1 MNSWSV
7 GAWCWHARQASP
19 CRVIDRQ
26 DVWGEVAYRVWLPAK
41 DAVVRARAQDL
52 GDLTAVRSTVEQV
65 LHTAAAAKLL
75 DALEDNLLL
84 APIQSSVVPL
94 PHQLYALN
102 RAMSR
107 DRIRYLLADE
117 VGLGK
122 TIEAGLVLR
131 ELKLRGMVRRVLVVA
146 PKGLVRQWQ
155 AEMRL
160 HFGEPFRFVEP
171 SELAAFRSFS
181 SPLPPGEG
189 PGVRENDENLWR
201 MHDQVICSLDSVKP
215 IEGRRGWS
223 LEQLATYNRE
233 RFEDLISAGWDLV
246 IIDEAHRL
254 GGSTEQVARYKLG
267 AALAEAAPYL
277 LLLSATPHQG
287 KTDQFMR
294 LMQLLDREAFPDEG
308 SINRDR
314 VRPFVIRTEKRAAID
329 AEGQPLFKP
338 RSTRLQTVAWQDR
351 HAAQQRLYV
360 AVTDYVRHG
369 YNQAMAAK
377 QRHIGFLMILM
388 QRLVTSSTAAIRA
401 TLEKRQALLDA
412 PQAQANLLSGPSL
425 DPTPSGPAWRLS
437 KIAPGDF
444 VEAVDPDEWAELD
457 GQSQL
462 DIALQASG
470 WEREKSEVEM
480 LLELARETER
490 QGTDAKA
497 EALLELIYKLQQE
510 ENDPQLKVLVFTEFV
525 PTQAMLAEFL
535 ESRGFS
541 VALLNGGMDLDAR
554 TRAQQAFCGLHPWSP
569 SLRDQPDGC
578 PNSLPANLSRG
589 AQIMVSTDAG
599 GEGLNLQ
606 FCHVI
611 VNFDMP
617 WNPMRLEQ
625 RIGRVD
631 RIGQPHVVRAINFVL
646 EDTVEHRVRQVLEEK
661 LAVIAQEFG
670 VDKAADV
677 MDSVE
682 VEPIFDELFVHGL
695 QDPSS
700 IDTECDAVINKVREK
715 VAASRKDTDL
725 LTEDHALEA
734 DDARKWRD
742 HPAQYWLERAI
753 TAGLPA
759 RGGMAVREGN
769 CWRIRWPDWGGSDK
783 SAGLPICTP
792 KAPLGASGRDVATES
807 PRVCFD
813 ARTAE
818 QNPEMEWIT
827 LEDPRARAVISELP
841 RCVAGQPLPIAAVTG
856 LPDTVHGVWS
866 LWEISISASNLSEG
880 FSRRRF
886 LPVFVTD
893 DGRTFMPTAKRIWDL
908 LLTENVTLAPKVE
921 VENALACFE
930 ASLAA
935 AKAQGERLFAELLEE
950 HRTWLAEER
959 ERARYAFEA
968 RYQAIGR
975 IGLPAVRE
983 HRRKRLE
990 AEHEARMA
998 ALADA
1003 EACTPDLN
1011 AVLMLRI
1018 GHPGGAQA

>member
-1 MNSWSV
+1 MTN
-7 GAWCWHARQASP
+7 GAPGFAIGDWCWHARQASP

-26 DVWGEVAYRVWLPAK
+26 DVWGEVFFRVWLPAK
-41 DAVVRARAQDL
+41 DAVVRAKAQDL
-52 GDLTAVRSTVEQV
+52 GELTSVRPTVEQV

-84 APIQSSVVPL
+84 APIQSSVTPL

-122 TIEAGLVLR
+122 TIEAGLILR

-160 HFGEPFRFVEP
+160 HFGEVFRFVEP
-171 SELAAFRSFS
+171 SELAAFRQWRDN
-181 SPLPPGEG
+181 GAQG
-189 PGVRENDENLWR
+189 DDNLWR

-338 RSTRLQTVAWQDR
+338 RSTRLQAVAWQDR
-351 HAAQQRLYV
+351 HAAQQRLYE

-412 PQAQANLLSGPSL
+412 PQAQANL
-425 DPTPSGPAWRLS
+425 
-437 KIAPGDF
+437 F
-444 VEAVDPDEWAELD
+444 EAVDPDEWAELD

-470 WEREKSEVEM
+470 WEREKTEVEM
-480 LLELARETER
+480 LLDLARETER

-541 VALLNGGMDLDAR
+541 VALLNGGMSLDER
-554 TRAQQAFCGLHPWSP
+554 TRAQQAFS
-569 SLRDQPDGC
+569 RDVRI
-578 PNSLPANLSRG
+578 L
-589 AQIMVSTDAG
+589 ISTDAG

-646 EDTVEHRVRQVLEEK
+646 EDTVEHRVREVLEEK

-682 VEPIFDELFVHGL
+682 VEPLFDELFVHGL

-700 IDTECDAVINKVREK
+700 IDKECDAVINQVREK
-715 VAASRKDTDL
+715 VAASRKDSDL
-725 LTEDHALEA
+725 LTEDHTLEA

-759 RGGMAVREGN
+759 RGGAAEKAGDAWRVR
-769 CWRIRWPDWGGSDK
+769 WADGS
-783 SAGLPICTP
+783 
-792 KAPLGASGRDVATES
+792 ES

-841 RCVAGQPLPIAAVTG
+841 RCVAGQPLPIAAVSG

-866 LWEISISASNLSEG
+866 LWEISISASNLSEN
-880 FSRRRF
+880 FNRRRF

-893 DGRTFMPTAKRIWDL
+893 DGRTFVPTAKRIWDL

-921 VENALACFE
+921 VEHALACFE
-930 ASLAA
+930 TSLAA
-935 AKAQGERLFAELLEE
+935 AKAQGERLFTELLEE
-950 HRTWLAEER
+950 HRAWLAEER

-983 HRRKRLE
+983 HRRKRLV

-998 ALADA
+998 ALAIA
-1003 EACTPDLN
+1003 TACTPDLN

-1018 GHPGGAQA
+1018 GHPGGTPA

>member
-1 MNSWSV
+1 MTN
-7 GAWCWHARQASP
+7 GAPGFAIGDWCWHARQASP

-41 DAVVRARAQDL
+41 DAVVRARAHDL
-52 GDLTAVRSTVEQV
+52 GELTSVRPTVEQI

-122 TIEAGLVLR
+122 TIEAGLILR
-131 ELKLRGMVRRVLVVA
+131 ELKLRGMARRVLVVA

-160 HFGEPFRFVEP
+160 HFGEHFRFIEA
-171 SELAAFRSFS
+171 SELAAFRQWRDN
-181 SPLPPGEG
+181 
-189 PGVRENDENLWR
+189 GVLSASGGDDNLWR
-201 MHDQVICSLDSVKP
+201 MHDQVIVSLDSVKP

-308 SINRDR
+308 SIDRDR

-338 RSTRLQTVAWQDR
+338 RSTRLHPVAWQER
-351 HAAQQRLYV
+351 HAAQRRLYE

-401 TLEKRQALLDA
+401 TLEKRLAVLDA
-412 PQAQANLLSGPSL
+412 PQAQASL
-425 DPTPSGPAWRLS
+425 
-437 KIAPGDF
+437 F
-444 VEAVDPDEWAELD
+444 EAVDPDEWAELD

-462 DIALQASG
+462 DIAVQAGG

-480 LLELARETER
+480 LLDLARETER

-541 VALLNGGMDLDAR
+541 VALLNGGMSLDER
-554 TRAQQAFCGLHPWSP
+554 TRAQQAFS
-569 SLRDQPDGC
+569 RDVRI
-578 PNSLPANLSRG
+578 L
-589 AQIMVSTDAG
+589 ISTDAG

-646 EDTVEHRVRQVLEEK
+646 EDTVEHRVREVLEEK

-695 QDPSS
+695 QDPAS
-700 IDTECDAVINKVREK
+700 IDKECDAVINQVREK

-725 LTEDHALEA
+725 LTEDHTLEA

-759 RGGMAVREGN
+759 RGGAAEKVGDA
-769 CWRIRWPDWGGSDK
+769 WRVKWTDGS
-783 SAGLPICTP
+783 
-792 KAPLGASGRDVATES
+792 ES

-818 QNPEMEWIT
+818 QNPEMEWVT
-827 LEDPRARAVISELP
+827 LEDPRARAVIGELP
-841 RCVAGQPLPIAAVTG
+841 RCVAGQPLPIIVVTG
-856 LPDTVHGVWS
+856 LPGTVQGVWS
-866 LWEISISASNLSEG
+866 LWEISINASNLSEN
-880 FSRRRF
+880 FNRRRF

-893 DGRTFMPTAKRIWDL
+893 DGRTFVPTAKRIWDL
-908 LLTENVTLAPKVE
+908 LLTESVTLAPKVE
-921 VENALACFE
+921 VEHALACFE
-930 ASLAA
+930 TSLAA
-935 AKAQGERLFAELLEE
+935 AKAQGERLFTELLEE
-950 HRTWLAEER
+950 HRAWLAEER

-975 IGLPAVRE
+975 IGLPAVSE
-983 HRRKRLE
+983 HRRKRLV

-1018 GHPGGAQA
+1018 GHPGGTPA

>member
-1 MNSWSV
+1 MTASGSKVAFKSSALAHAV
-7 GAWCWHARQASP
+7 GDWCWHVRLASP

-26 DVWGEVAYRVWLPAK
+26 DVWGEVFFRVWLPAK

-52 GDLTAVRSTVEQV
+52 GELSSVRPAVEQI

-75 DALEDNLLL
+75 EALEDNLLL
-84 APIQSSVVPL
+84 APIQSSVAPL

-122 TIEAGLVLR
+122 TIEAGLILR
-131 ELKLRGMVRRVLVVA
+131 ELKLRGMVSRVLVVA

-155 AEMRL
+155 MEMRL
-160 HFGEPFRFVEP
+160 HFGEHFRFVEA
-171 SELAAFRSFS
+171 SDVAAFRQWRDDDSK
-181 SPLPPGEG
+181 P
-189 PGVRENDENLWR
+189 DDNLWR
-201 MHDQVICSLDSVKP
+201 MHDQVIVSLDSVKP

-223 LEQLATYNRE
+223 VEQLATYNRE

-294 LMQLLDREAFPDEG
+294 LMQLLDRESFPDEG
-308 SINRDR
+308 SIHRDR
-314 VRPFVIRTEKRAAID
+314 VHPYVIRTEKRAAID

-338 RSTRLQTVAWQDR
+338 RSTRLQAVAWQDK
-351 HAAQQRLYV
+351 HAAQQRLYE

-401 TLEKRQALLDA
+401 TLEKRQALLET
-412 PQAQANLLSGPSL
+412 PQAQASL
-425 DPTPSGPAWRLS
+425 
-437 KIAPGDF
+437 F
-444 VEAVDPDEWAELD
+444 EVVDAEEWAELD

-462 DIALQASG
+462 DIAVQASG

-480 LLELARETER
+480 LLDLARETER

-554 TRAQQAFCGLHPWSP
+554 TRAQQAFS
-569 SLRDQPDGC
+569 RDVRI
-578 PNSLPANLSRG
+578 L
-589 AQIMVSTDAG
+589 ISTDAG

-646 EDTVEHRVRQVLEEK
+646 EDTVEHRVREVLEAK

-682 VEPIFDELFVHGL
+682 VEPLFDELFVHGL
-695 QDPSS
+695 QDPAS
-700 IDTECDAVINKVREK
+700 IDKECDAVINQVREK

-759 RGGMAVREGN
+759 RGGAAEKVGDA
-769 CWRIRWPDWGGSDK
+769 WRVKWADGS
-783 SAGLPICTP
+783 
-792 KAPLGASGRDVATES
+792 ES

-827 LEDPRARAVISELP
+827 LEDPRARAIISELP

-866 LWEISISASNLSEG
+866 LWEVSLSASNLAES
-880 FSRRRF
+880 FNRRRF

-893 DGRTFMPTAKRIWDL
+893 DGRTFVPTARRIWDL

-921 VENALACFE
+921 VENARASFE
-930 ASLAA
+930 TSLTA
-935 AKAQGERLFAELLEE
+935 AKAQGERIFGELLEE
-950 HRTWLAEER
+950 HRSWLAEER

-983 HRRKRLE
+983 HRRKRLV

-998 ALADA
+998 ALAIA
-1003 EACTPDLN
+1003 TACTPDLN

-1018 GHPGGAQA
+1018 GHPGGTPA

>member
-1 MNSWSV
+1 MTDYSV
-7 GAWCWHARQASP
+7 GDWCWHARQASP
-19 CRVIDRQ
+19 CRVVDRQ
-26 DVWGEVAYRVWLPAK
+26 NLWGELAYRIWLPNM
-41 DAVVRARAQDL
+41 DAVVRARPQDL
-52 GDLTAVRSTVEQV
+52 TDLSNVQPTVEQI
-65 LHTAAAAKLL
+65 LHTTAAARLL

-122 TIEAGLVLR
+122 TIEAGLILR
-131 ELKLRGMVRRVLVVA
+131 ELKLRGMVQRVLVVA

-160 HFGEPFRFVEP
+160 HFGESFRFIEP
-171 SELAAFRSFS
+171 SEITAFRQW
-181 SPLPPGEG
+181 
-189 PGVRENDENLWR
+189 RDEEDNLWR

-215 IEGRRGWS
+215 IEKRRGWS
-223 LEQLATYNRE
+223 LEQLNTYNRE
-233 RFEDLISAGWDLV
+233 RFEDLSSAGWDLV
-246 IIDEAHRL
+246 IIDESHRL

-267 AALAEAAPYL
+267 AALSEAAPYL

-294 LMQLLDREAFPDEG
+294 LMQLLDRDSFPDES
-308 SINRDR
+308 SINHER
-314 VRPFVIRTEKRAAID
+314 VRPFVIRTEKRVSIN

-338 RSTRLQTVAWQDR
+338 RATRLLPVAWQDK
-351 HAAQQRLYV
+351 HAAQQRLYES
-360 AVTDYVRHG
+360 VTDYVRHG
-369 YNQAMAAK
+369 YNQALAAK

-388 QRLVTSSTAAIRA
+388 QRLVTSSTAAIRT
-401 TLEKRQALLDA
+401 TLERRQALLQK
-412 PQAQANLLSGPSL
+412 PQLQTNLFDEP
-425 DPTPSGPAWRLS
+425 D
-437 KIAPGDF
+437 
-444 VEAVDPDEWAELD
+444 VDDWAELD

-462 DIALQASG
+462 DIAVQTSG
-470 WEREKSEVEM
+470 WKREKAEVET

-510 ENDPQLKVLVFTEFV
+510 ENDSQLKVLIFTEFV

-541 VALLNGGMDLDAR
+541 VALLNGSMDLEAR
-554 TRAQQAFCGLHPWSP
+554 TQAQQAF
-569 SLRDQPDGC
+569 
-578 PNSLPANLSRG
+578 SREVRVL
-589 AQIMVSTDAG
+589 ISTDAG

-606 FCHVI
+606 FCHVV

-631 RIGQPHVVRAINFVL
+631 RIGQPHVVGAINFVL
-646 EDTVEHRVRQVLEEK
+646 DDTVEHRVREVLEHK
-661 LAVIAQEFG
+661 LEVIAQEFG

-682 VEPIFDELFVHGL
+682 VEPLFDELFVHGL
-695 QDPSS
+695 QDPES
-700 IDTECDAVINKVREK
+700 IDKECDAVIDQVREK

-725 LTEDHALEA
+725 LTEEHTLEA
-734 DDARKWRD
+734 DDTRKWRD

-753 TAGLPA
+753 INGLPGRNGSA
-759 RGGMAVREGN
+759 EKTSDAWRVKWADGG
-769 CWRIRWPDWGGSDK
+769 
-783 SAGLPICTP
+783 
-792 KAPLGASGRDVATES
+792 ES

-818 QNPEMEWIT
+818 QNPDIEWIT
-827 LEDPRARAVISELP
+827 LEDSRARAVIGELP
-841 RCVAGQPLPIAAVTG
+841 RCVAGLPLPTTTVTG
-856 LPDTVHGVWS
+856 LPGTVQGVWS
-866 LWEISISASNLSEG
+866 LWEISLSASSTSDS
-880 FSRRRF
+880 FSRKRF
-886 LPVFVTD
+886 LPVFVAN
-893 DGRTFMPTAKRIWDL
+893 DGRTFVPTAKRIWDL
-908 LLTENVTLAPKVE
+908 LLTETVSLAPAVE
-921 VENALACFE
+921 AERALEWFE
-930 ASLAA
+930 SSLAA
-935 AKAQGERLFAELLEE
+935 AKTQGESVFSGLQEE
-950 HRTWLAEER
+950 HREWLAGER
-959 ERARYAFEA
+959 ERARYAFES
-968 RYQAIGR
+968 RHQAIGR

-990 AEHEARMA
+990 AEHQARMA

-1003 EACTPDLN
+1003 ESCTPDLN
-1011 AVLMLRI
+1011 AVIMLRI
-1018 GHPGGAQA
+1018 GCQEGANQ

>member
-1 MNSWSV
+1 MTRPWVV
-7 GAWCWHARQASP
+7 GDWCWHSREASP
-19 CRVIDRQ
+19 CRVVDCQ
-26 DVWGEVAYRVWLPAK
+26 NLWGELIYRIWLPNK
-41 DAVVRARAQDL
+41 DAVVRARPQDL
-52 GDLTAVRSTVEQV
+52 ADLSTVQPTVEQI
-65 LHTAAAAKLL
+65 LHTTVAAKLL

-122 TIEAGLVLR
+122 TIEAGLILR

-160 HFGEPFRFVEP
+160 HFGEHFRFIEP
-171 SELAAFRSFS
+171 SEITAFRQW
-181 SPLPPGEG
+181 
-189 PGVRENDENLWR
+189 RDEEDNLWQ

-215 IEGRRGWS
+215 IEKRRGWS
-223 LEQLATYNRE
+223 LEQLNTYNRE

-246 IIDEAHRL
+246 IIDESHRL

-267 AALAEAAPYL
+267 AALSEAAPYL

-294 LMQLLDREAFPDEG
+294 LMQLLDRDSFPDEA
-308 SINRDR
+308 SINHER
-314 VRPFVIRTEKRAAID
+314 VRPFVIRTEKRVSIN

-338 RSTRLQTVAWQDR
+338 RATRLYPVVWQEK
-351 HAAQQRLYV
+351 HAAQQRLYES
-360 AVTDYVRHG
+360 VTDYVRHG

-388 QRLVTSSTAAIRA
+388 QRLVTSSTTAIRT
-401 TLEKRQALLDA
+401 TLERRLTLLET
-412 PQAQANLLSGPSL
+412 PQLQANLF
-425 DPTPSGPAWRLS
+425 D
-437 KIAPGDF
+437 APE
-444 VEAVDPDEWAELD
+444 VDEWAELD

-462 DIALQASG
+462 EIAVQTSG
-470 WEREKSEVEM
+470 WEREKAEVEV

-497 EALLELIYKLQQE
+497 EALLEQIYKLQQE
-510 ENDPQLKVLVFTEFV
+510 ENDPQLKVLIFTEFV

-541 VALLNGGMDLDAR
+541 VALLNGSMDLDAR
-554 TRAQQAFCGLHPWSP
+554 TRAQQVFS
-569 SLRDQPDGC
+569 RDVRV
-578 PNSLPANLSRG
+578 L
-589 AQIMVSTDAG
+589 ISTDAG

-606 FCHVI
+606 FCHVV

-646 EDTVEHRVRQVLEEK
+646 DDTVEHRVREVLEHK
-661 LAVIAQEFG
+661 LEVIAQEFG
-670 VDKAADV
+670 VDKASDV

-695 QDPSS
+695 QDPEA
-700 IDTECDAVINKVREK
+700 IDKECDAVINQVREK

-725 LTEDHALEA
+725 LTEDHTLEA

-753 TAGLPA
+753 INGLPTRNGSA
-759 RGGMAVREGN
+759 EKAGDA
-769 CWRIRWPDWGGSDK
+769 WRVTWADGS
-783 SAGLPICTP
+783 
-792 KAPLGASGRDVATES
+792 ES

-818 QNPEMEWIT
+818 ENPDIEWIT
-827 LEDPRARAVISELP
+827 LEDSRARAVIGELP
-841 RCVAGQPLPIAAVTG
+841 RCVAGQPLPITTVTG
-856 LPDTVHGVWS
+856 LPGTVQGVWS
-866 LWEISISASNLSEG
+866 LWEISLSASSASDS
-880 FSRRRF
+880 FSRKRF
-886 LPVFVTD
+886 LPAFVAE
-893 DGRTFMPTAKRIWDL
+893 DGRTFVPTAKRIWDL
-908 LLTENVTLAPKVE
+908 LLTETVSLAPAVE
-921 VENALACFE
+921 AESALEWFE
-930 ASLAA
+930 SSLAA
-935 AKAQGERLFAELLEE
+935 AKDQGEQLFSGLLEE
-950 HRTWLAEER
+950 HREWLAGER

-968 RYQAIGR
+968 RHQAIGR

-990 AEHEARMA
+990 AEHQARMA
-998 ALADA
+998 ALKDA
-1003 EACTPDLN
+1003 ESSPDLN
-1011 AVLMLRI
+1011 AVIMLRI
-1018 GHPGGAQA
+1018 GSQEGANR

>member
-1 MNSWSV
+1 MTQPLRDFSI
-7 GAWCWHARQASP
+7 GDWCWFVRQVTP
-19 CRVIDRQ
+19 CRIVERQ
-26 DVWGEVAYRVWLPAK
+26 DVWGEIAYRVWLPAK
-41 DAVVRARAQDL
+41 NTVVRARAQDL
-52 GDLTAVRSTVEQV
+52 DELAAVCPVVEQI

-122 TIEAGLVLR
+122 TIEAGLILR

-146 PKGLVRQWQ
+146 PKGLIRQWQ

-160 HFGEPFRFVEP
+160 HFGEHLRFIEAT
-171 SELAAFRSFS
+171 ELAAFRAWRT
-181 SPLPPGEG
+181 EG
-189 PGVRENDENLWR
+189 AQNDDNLWS
-201 MHDQVICSLDSVKP
+201 MHDQVIVSLDSVKP

-223 LEQLATYNRE
+223 LEQLNSYNRE
-233 RFEDLISAGWDLV
+233 RFEDLVSAGWDLV
-246 IIDEAHRL
+246 IIDESHRM
-254 GGSTEQVARYKLG
+254 GGSTDQVARYKLG

-287 KTDQFMR
+287 KPDQFLR
-294 LMQLLDREAFPDEG
+294 LMQLLDREAFVDEG
-308 SINRDR
+308 SIHRDR
-314 VRPFVIRTEKRAAID
+314 VQPFVIRTEKRSAIN

-338 RSTRLQTVAWQDR
+338 RSTRLQAVAWQAR
-351 HAAQQRLYV
+351 HTAQKQLYD

-401 TLEKRQALLDA
+401 TLEKRQALLDT
-412 PQAQANLLSGPSL
+412 PQPQTNLFDSMDL
-425 DPTPSGPAWRLS
+425 
-437 KIAPGDF
+437 
-444 VEAVDPDEWAELD
+444 DEWAELD

-462 DIALQASG
+462 DVALQASN
-470 WEREKSEVEM
+470 WEQEKAEVEM
-480 LLELARETER
+480 LLDLARETER

-510 ENDPQLKVLVFTEFV
+510 ENDPELKVLVFTEFV

-541 VALLNGGMDLDAR
+541 VALLNGGMDLDTR
-554 TRAQQAFCGLHPWSP
+554 TRAQQAFS
-569 SLRDQPDGC
+569 RDVRV
-578 PNSLPANLSRG
+578 L
-589 AQIMVSTDAG
+589 ISTDAG

-646 EDTVEHRVRQVLEEK
+646 EDTVEHRVREVLEQK
-661 LAVIAQEFG
+661 LEIIAQEFG

-682 VEPIFDELFVHGL
+682 VEPLFDELFVHGL
-695 QDPSS
+695 QDPAS
-700 IDTECDAVINKVREK
+700 IDKECDAVINQVREK
-715 VAASRKDTDL
+715 VAASRTDTEL
-725 LTEDHALEA
+725 LTDNHPLEA
-734 DDARKWRD
+734 VETQKWRD
-742 HPAQYWLERAI
+742 HPAQYWLERAV
-753 TAGLPA
+753 TTGLPT
-759 RGGMAVREGN
+759 RGGAAEQSDHA
-769 CWRIRWPDWGGSDK
+769 WRLQWADGS
-783 SAGLPICTP
+783 
-792 KAPLGASGRDVATES
+792 ES
-807 PRVCFD
+807 FPVCFD

-827 LEDPRARAVISELP
+827 LEDPRARALISDLP
-841 RCVAGQPLPIAAVTG
+841 RCVADQPLPVVQVTG
-856 LPDTVHGVWS
+856 LPQNVQGIWS
-866 LWEISISASNLSEG
+866 LWSVSLAAANSSAN
-880 FSRRRF
+880 FTRRRF

-893 DGRTFMPTAKRIWDL
+893 DGRSFVPTAKRIWDL
-908 LLTENVTLAPKVE
+908 LLTEDVCLAADPDR
-921 VENALACFE
+921 ENAAALFE
-930 ASLAA
+930 QSLTA
-935 AKAQGERLFAELLEE
+935 AKGQGERLFSELLEE
-950 HRTWLAEER
+950 HRAWLAEER
-959 ERARYAFEA
+959 ERARYAFES
-968 RYQAIGR
+968 RFQAIGR

-990 AEHEARMA
+990 AEHQARMA
-998 ALADA
+998 NLAEA
-1003 EACTPDLN
+1003 EACTPELN
-1011 AVLMLRI
+1011 AVLILRI
-1018 GHPGGAQA
+1018 GPAGGTSP